1 MAKHKRPLFVA
12 LALLVIVAL
21 VNWLVPETRASAS
34 QASDLQLVAVGLN
47 NPRGLAFDGSE
58 DRLLVAEAGSGGSAP
73 CFAGPEGETCLG
85 TSGAIAR
92 VEVSSGSVVRLVTG
106 LPSLG
111 LADPPGFNATGPHDI
126 ARIGDDEYYVAIG
139 LGGSPLV
146 RASLGA
152 GANLLG
158 HVVRVRSGGTPQSL
172 TDLTGFEAANDVDGA
187 GVDSNPYAL
196 ALRADRLFAV
206 DAGAN
211 TLVAIDS
218 AGRTQVATMLPSRLV
233 AAPSFIQPPPPE
245 GQIPMQAVPNSAA
258 VGPDGAIYIGELTG
272 FPFPVGG
279 ANVYRIGANGEA
291 ELYASGFTNIIAI
304 DFDRQGNLYVLEI
317 AKDGLLAATE
327 GPPTGRL
334 VRVDRG
340 SKAQTVIASER
351 LIAPAGLL
359 VGQSAIY
366 ISNFG
371 VFPGQGQI
379 VRIERGG
386 RHSPALVL
394 HHRNDR
400 RNALRAPG

>member
-1 MAKHKRPLFVA
+1 MALFVVVA
-12 LALLVIVAL
+12 VVSWLAPHRA
-21 VNWLVPETRASAS
+21 ASARQTS
-34 QASDLQLVAVGLN
+34 ALQVVAVGLN

-58 DRLLVAEAGSGGSAP
+58 DRLLVVEAGTGGNVT

-85 TSGAIAR
+85 ASGAIAR
-92 VEVSSGSVVRLVTG
+92 VEVSSGGVTRLVTG

-111 LADPPGFNATGPHDI
+111 LAEPPGFNATGPHDI
-126 ARIGDDEYYVAIG
+126 ARIGDDDYYVVLG
-139 LGGSPLV
+139 LGGSPPV

-152 GANLLG
+152 GAALLG
-158 HVVRVRSGGTPQSL
+158 HVVRVQSGGTPQSV
-172 TDLTGFEAANDVDGA
+172 TDLTAFEAANDVDGA

-211 TLVAIDS
+211 TLVAVDS
-218 AGRTQVATMLPSRLV
+218 DGSTQVATMLPSRLV
-233 AAPSFIQPPPPE
+233 SAPPFIQPPPPD

-291 ELYASGFTNIIAI
+291 ELYAGGFTNIIAI

-317 AKDGLLAATE
+317 AKDSLLAATE
-327 GPPTGRL
+327 GPPSGRL
-334 VRVDRG
+334 VRVDRA
-340 SKAQTVIASER
+340 SKSQTVIASEG

-359 VGQSAIY
+359 VGQNAIY

-379 VRIERGG
+379 VRLER
-386 RHSPALVL
+386 
-394 HHRNDR
+394 
-400 RNALRAPG
+400 